1 MTAILKL
8 FDVVPGWLYAVLLTV
23 LLAVLG
29 GEMWSHNRTRAAHL
43 QDRAEFAT
51 LRAQAE
57 AAAAAQS
64 EKFRAI
70 EQELR
75 NAQDTHGKE
84 IEAVLLDLDRA
95 RAAGGVASGRLR
107 DAAQAAAARARAACA
122 DSTASAVRETASDAI
137 SLLSDVL
144 GRIDERAG
152 ILADI
157 ADRRGIA
164 GRACERAYD
173 EAHEALTRAAT
184 QKETP

>member
-8 FDVVPGWLYAVLLTV
+8 FDLVPGWVYAIA
-23 LLAVLG
+23 LALVVAALG
-29 GEMWSHNRTRAAHL
+29 GERWLHNRTRAAHL

-84 IEAVLLDLDRA
+84 IEAVLVDLDRA

-122 DSTASAVRETASDAI
+122 DSTASAVRETAGDAI
-137 SLLSDVL
+137 GVLADVL
-144 GRIDERAG
+144 GRADERAG
-152 ILADI
+152 ILADL

-184 QKETP
+184 TKETP